1 MSGEAAAGHPE
12 LGGRFRRGLGL
23 SLLNTLLSRLGTFL
37 LGVLLARLLAPEDFG
52 LYAAALVVQ
61 SLLLTFNDLGAAAS
75 VVRHSGDVRPLL
87 PTAWTVAVCGGT
99 AAFALCLVI
108 APALATG
115 LGSPQATDIVRLLS
129 ANVFLDGF
137 AAVPGALLT
146 RELRQASRL
155 VADLSGVVVN
165 LACTGALAL
174 AGFGAW
180 ALAIGHVSGTLVVVV
195 LLLCV
200 SKQLPHFGFS
210 RAHFGEVAGYGITV
224 VASGMVIVLANAV
237 PQVVTGSLLGAT
249 ALGFF
254 YLANNVANWPVS
266 IVSTTVERV
275 ALATFSR
282 ARDRGVDLNVAAGE
296 VVGLVGI
303 AVLPGGLALAILSG
317 PIVQVV
323 YGSAWAPAAFVLSA
337 LAIAAVARV
346 LTDLAFHL
354 LLAVGAPLS
363 SALIQLSW
371 LVALIPATVVAALF
385 WGVVG
390 IGWAQAAVAVVVAI
404 PVHAYG
410 LRRAGVSLGALAK
423 GLAYPALAGVLA
435 VAGLLAIR
443 ALAPDPLLDVALG
456 GALTAAIVGVGWY
469 ARRHHIDRA
478 LNGAN
483 PIDQSQPSGQGSTLT
498 DSSTSAVDNK
508 PTLERS

>member
-1 MSGEAAAGHPE
+1 MTADGAVPQAE

-37 LGVLLARLLAPEDFG
+37 LGVLLARLLAPEEFG

-61 SLLLTFNDLGAAAS
+61 MLLLTFNDLGAAAS

-115 LGSPQATDIVRLLS
+115 LGSPAATDIVRLLA

-165 LACTGALAL
+165 LALTGGLAL

-180 ALAIGHVSGTLVVVV
+180 ALAIGHVAGTLVVVV
-195 LLLCV
+195 VLLCV
-200 SKQLPHFGFS
+200 SKQLPRFGFD
-210 RAHFGEVAGYGITV
+210 REHFGEVGRYGITV
-224 VASGMVIVLANAV
+224 VASGIVIVLSNTV
-237 PQVVTGSLLGAT
+237 PLVVTGSVLGIT
-249 ALGFF
+249 ALGFLH
-254 YLANNVANWPVS
+254 LANNVANWPVS
-266 IVSTTVERV
+266 IVSTTLDRI

-282 ARDRGVDLNVAAGE
+282 ARDRGVDLNLAAGE
-296 VVGLVGI
+296 VVGMVGI

-317 PIVQVV
+317 PIVEVI
-323 YGSAWAPAAFVLSA
+323 YGSAWAPAAHVLSA
-337 LAIAAVARV
+337 LAIAAIARV
-346 LTDLAFHL
+346 LTDLAFQL

-363 SALIQLSW
+363 SALVNVSW
-371 LVALIPATVVAALF
+371 LVALVPATIVAAMT
-385 WGVVG
+385 WGLVG
-390 IGWAQAAVAVVVAI
+390 VGWAQAVVAFAVAV
-404 PVHAYG
+404 PVHAWR
-410 LRRAGVSLGALAK
+410 LHRAGISLGALAK
-423 GLAYPALAGVLA
+423 GLAYPALAGLLA
-435 VAGLLAIR
+435 VTGLLAIR
-443 ALAPDPLLDVALG
+443 AFADSPLLDVALG

-469 ARRHHIDRA
+469 ARRHHIERA
-478 LNGAN
+478 LNGAS
-483 PIDQSQPSGQGSTLT
+483 PQRPVATLREGS
-498 DSSTSAVDNK
+498 
-508 PTLERS
+508 

>member
-1 MSGEAAAGHPE
+1 MSTDGGIGQAE

-61 SLLLTFNDLGAAAS
+61 MLLLTFNDLGAAAS

-99 AAFALCLVI
+99 TAFALCLVA
-108 APALATG
+108 APALAAG
-115 LGSPQATDIVRLLS
+115 LGSPQATDIVRLLA

-165 LACTGALAL
+165 LALTGALAL
-174 AGFGAW
+174 SGFGAW
-180 ALAIGHVSGTLVVVV
+180 SLAIGHVSGTAVVVVV
-195 LLLCV
+195 LLFV
-200 SKQLPHFGFS
+200 SRQWPRFGFD
-210 RAHFGEVAGYGITV
+210 REHFGEVGRYGVTV
-224 VASGMVIVLANAV
+224 VASGMVIVLSNAV
-237 PQVVTGSLLGAT
+237 PQVVAGSILGAT

-266 IVSTTVERV
+266 IVSTTLERV

-282 ARDRGVDLNVAAGE
+282 ARDRGVDLNLAAGE

-317 PIVQVV
+317 PIVEVV
-323 YGSAWAPAAFVLSA
+323 YGSAWAPAAHVLSA

-363 SALIQLSW
+363 SALVNVSW
-371 LVALIPATVVAALF
+371 LVALVPATVAAAMV
-385 WGVVG
+385 WGLVG
-390 IGWAQAAVAVVVAI
+390 IGWAQAVVAFVVAV
-404 PVHAYG
+404 PVHAWR
-410 LRRAGVSLGALAK
+410 LHRAGISLAALAK
-423 GLAYPALAGVLA
+423 GLAYPALAGLLA

-443 ALAPDPLLDVALG
+443 AFADSPLLDVALG
-456 GALTAAIVGVGWY
+456 AALTAAVVGVGWY
-469 ARRHHIDRA
+469 TRRHHIDRA
-478 LNGAN
+478 LNGAAADR
-483 PIDQSQPSGQGSTLT
+483 PVATFREGS
-498 DSSTSAVDNK
+498 
-508 PTLERS
+508 